1 MITYLRTLEYKFPN
15 SYIPSHL
22 RLYEGQQKT
31 LLKSLTSCN
40 MEEVVPTN
48 NPSGMIKL
56 QINKKLKNKLSF
68 YVKKEF
74 TICQNKISLQIF
86 EFYVKENGTLLQ
98 ATRENTH
105 LDLT

>member
-1 MITYLRTLEYKFPN
+1 MSTSLRTLEYKFPN
-15 SYIPSHL
+15 SYTPSHL

-56 QINKKLKNKLSF
+56 QIKQRIKKKL
-68 YVKKEF
+68 
-74 TICQNKISLQIF
+74 SLMMC
-86 EFYVKENGTLLQ
+86 EERVDN
-98 ATRENTH
+98 
-105 LDLT
+105 LTK